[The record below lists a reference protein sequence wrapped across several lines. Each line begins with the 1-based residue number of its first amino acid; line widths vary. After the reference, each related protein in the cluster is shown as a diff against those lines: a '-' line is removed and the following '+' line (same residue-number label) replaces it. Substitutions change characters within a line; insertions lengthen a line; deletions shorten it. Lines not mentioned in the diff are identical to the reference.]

1 MRIPSLR
8 RGPALVVVAVF
19 SLAASS
25 LFAHDLFLKLAS
37 FFLPADTPV
46 RVMVLNGTFDKSE
59 SVLARDRIAGIALA
73 GPTGTTA
80 LDTTALTAR
89 HDTSFVNLRTGAAGT
104 YVLGL
109 SVRPRQVDYTATDFN
124 EYLKADGYDDV
135 LAERTRAGALEQAG
149 TRRYATHV
157 KAIFQVGTA
166 RSGAYSTVLG
176 HAAEIV
182 PLDNPYGLARG
193 GTLRLRCLVDGK
205 PVEGLMVH
213 SGGLTA
219 QGAAFHGTAVRTGVD
234 GMAGIPLGH
243 AGRWYVKFSKMRPSS
258 TAGVNY
264 ESERTSLTFEVR

>member
-8 RGPALVVVAVF
+8 RRAVLVVVAVL
-19 SLAASS
+19 SLASS
-25 LFAHDLFLKLAS
+25 VVAHDLFLKLTTY
-37 FFLPADTPV
+37 FLPADTPV
-46 RVMVLNGTFDKSE
+46 RVLVLNGTFDKSE
-59 SVLARDRIAGIALA
+59 SVVARDRIAAIALA
-73 GPTGTTA
+73 GPAGITS
-80 LDTTALTAR
+80 LDTTALTFR
-89 HDTSFVNLRTGAAGT
+89 NDTSFVNLRTGAAGT

-109 SVRPRQVDYTATDFN
+109 SVRSRQVDYTAAQFN

-149 TRRYATHV
+149 KRRYATHV

-166 RSGAYSTVLG
+166 RSDAYSAVLG

-193 GTLRLRCLVDGK
+193 GTLRVRCLVDGK
-205 PVEGLMVH
+205 PMEGLMVH

-219 QGAAFHGTAVRTGVD
+219 DGAAFQGTAVHTGVD
-234 GMAGIPLGH
+234 GMASVLLGH
-243 AGRWYVKFSKMRPSS
+243 AGRWYVKFSKMRSS
-258 TAGVNY
+258 SITSVNY